1 MQARRSTPPGHYGSL
16 GIRTT
21 AGPREIEQAFLA
33 WGARLRSGDTDLE
46 SYRRAEC
53 AYHLLRDAQARARHD
68 RQLGLCPHPA
78 WSAAGERD
86 ASAGVRRAV
95 RELARGRSDRAR
107 LLLLR
112 AARAAPGDPA
122 VRSYLALALARAGG
136 ELHEAA
142 RHARFAVERQPAEPA
157 FLFNLAE
164 VYAAAGLRGRS
175 LGALVRAWRAVLASF
190 LRGRPG
196 CDVAHRPV
204 RGDLVPSNPC
214 GGFLRR
220 PGTGGAARRPA
231 GGEGDERRKRIK
243 G

>member
-1 MQARRSTPPGHYGSL
+1 MQALRSTPPGLYGAL

-21 AGPREIEQAFLA
+21 ASPREIEQAFLA
-33 WGARLRSGDTDLE
+33 WGARFRAGETDLE
-46 SYRRAEC
+46 RYRRAEC
-53 AYHLLRDAQARARHD
+53 AYHLLSDAQARARHD
-68 RQLGLCPHPA
+68 RQLGLCTHPA
-78 WSAAGERD
+78 WSAAGER
-86 ASAGVRRAV
+86 AARAGVRRAV
-95 RELARGRSDRAR
+95 RELARGRSERAL

-112 AARAAPGDPA
+112 AARVAPGDPA

-142 RHARFAVERQPAEPA
+142 RHARFAVERRPAEPA

-190 LRGRPG
+190 LRRRPG
-196 CDVAHRPV
+196 CDVAHRAPQGE
-204 RGDLVPSNPC
+204 RVPSKPC
-214 GGFLRR
+214 GGSRRR
-220 PGTGGAARRPA
+220 PGTGGAAQRPA
-231 GGEGDERRKRIK
+231 RGEGDEQRKWLK